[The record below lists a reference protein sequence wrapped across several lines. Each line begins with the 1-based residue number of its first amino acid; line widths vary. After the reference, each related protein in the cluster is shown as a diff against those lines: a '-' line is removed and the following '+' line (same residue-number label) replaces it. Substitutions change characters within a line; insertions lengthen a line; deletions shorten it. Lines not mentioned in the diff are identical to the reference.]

1 MKDLTARQ
9 AEVLAFIKRHSALSG
24 RPPTRAEISEHFGW
38 SSINAADDHVRAL
51 VRKGAI
57 RRDKNTARGLVVL

>member
-9 AEVLAFIKRHSALSG
+9 AEVLAFIKRHSALCG